1 MAVSSKSLIRAL
13 DNVFT
18 ADVASEAGSA
28 AALSAAITAFLDC
41 HNTLSSIKQSANL
54 HAELHRIY
62 ESHVRPTSDLE
73 RELLFLET
81 LRQLWPFFVED
92 AALAWLDTYMRP
104 AVDSAGFDLRFA
116 HEARRLLRAMCVEV
130 RPTEDAPLAAR
141 RQHLATSAVDRVVQ
155 AYLGNDGVRR
165 RALGMPPQAEL
176 ANNSHEFSERVRY
189 LKMNCTNVVVA
200 CGLRHPRWVS
210 AVLQPYVEHSCDRMG
225 ALALLSSLV
234 AHEAARTSEIV
245 ASDLFG
251 CLLRVVAYD
260 GDARVVAMAVAVVC
274 MMVPQGCGQV
284 GRYLSDLMVGVMGR
298 LSDPPEEPRDK
309 SRVPLEEP
317 WDPKEPDG
325 PKGLEGSSEGDRTA
339 SADSADASVAVA
351 AAAAADGWERL
362 PFHSSASAAL
372 SFDVHCLVTLLYG
385 LFPLNLIKI
394 SQNPRQYLAKFP
406 PRVVQASVCPAGA
419 ATALR
424 GLLKTFHL
432 HPNLFALDDAS
443 ALANEFASPIQ
454 WLLDANRGEDLRVEE
469 IAWGCLSLN
478 PELVFAIPAALAP
491 SSSRSN
497 SRASTGSA
505 EEGSFE
511 RYLYNLTRRSS
522 LVPRDEPQAA
532 APRADIRFREVSYDG
547 STIGDPTG
555 SASALHDLFA
565 SHERLYSAAIKGT
578 PESDS
583 ADGTAIDFYQRELLL
598 MKNELDFANYMQQL
612 SRYQYARLR
621 LKARADRGG
630 GGSGSGAASREQ
642 ALKIR
647 LLEERCR
654 ALEQTIELDAAEA
667 SRAKAELAALR
678 ASNKNLELETRSLER
693 QHAAVQ
699 HDLHECQHTLAQAT
713 RELPQRDAEISRLE
727 AQLRHSALGTHADA
741 RSSAASR
748 LVTPRPATPQDDGY
762 FGRRATTA
770 SLEPS
775 EHERTVHGLRT
786 EVLLANERIAA
797 LSGDVGRLQDLL
809 DLNTRDYQQQL
820 ASLKRELASNAAT
833 YMAQY
838 ERKIQELSA
847 TILRYEGLLEAK
859 NAKIVQLS
867 TSKPI
872 SIPVSRPMPQAQP
885 PPPADTPRSHSS
897 ADTMSSHSRYA
908 PVPPAAPPP
917 VVRTSSAVQPIIKGR
932 GGYQRRA
939 KKYM

>member
-18 ADVASEAGSA
+18 ADVASETGSA
-28 AALSAAITAFLDC
+28 ALSTAITAFLDC
-41 HNTLSSIKQSANL
+41 HNTLSLIKQLANL
-54 HAELHRIY
+54 HGELHRIY
-62 ESHVRPTSDLE
+62 ELHVRPTSDLE

-104 AVDSAGFDLRFA
+104 AVDLAGFDLRFA

-141 RQHLATSAVDRVVQ
+141 RQHLATLAVDRVVQ
-155 AYLGNDGVRR
+155 AYLGGDGLRR

-176 ANNSHEFSERVRY
+176 ANNSHEFLERVRY
-189 LKMNCTNVVVA
+189 LKMNCANVVVA
-200 CGLRHPRWVS
+200 CGLRHPRWVL
-210 AVLQPYVEHSCDRMG
+210 AVLQPYVEQPRDRMG
-225 ALALLSSLV
+225 ALALLSLLV
-234 AHEAARTSEIV
+234 AHGAARTSEIV
-245 ASDLFG
+245 ALDLFG

-260 GDARVVAMAVAVVC
+260 GDPHVVAMAVAVVC
-274 MMVPQGCGQV
+274 MMVPQGCSQV
-284 GRYLSDLMVGVMGR
+284 GRYLSDLMVGVMAR
-298 LSDPPEEPRDK
+298 LSPEERRQPRIPPDEPRD
-309 SRVPLEEP
+309 
-317 WDPKEPDG
+317 PKELRDPREPKDEPDAK
-325 PKGLEGSSEGDRTA
+325 PEGVLVDV
-339 SADSADASVAVA
+339 DAA
-351 AAAAADGWERL
+351 AAAATAAAADGWERL
-362 PFHSSASAAL
+362 PSLTASAAL

-385 LFPLNLIKI
+385 LFPLNLIKM
-394 SQNPRQYLAKFP
+394 SQNPDQYLAKFP
-406 PRVVQASVCPAGA
+406 PRVVQASGCPAGA
-419 ATALR
+419 AAALR

-432 HPNLFALDDAS
+432 HPNLLAFDDAS
-443 ALANEFASPIQ
+443 ALANEFALPIQ
-454 WLLDANRGEDLRVEE
+454 WLLDANPGEDLRVEE
-469 IAWGCLSLN
+469 IAWSCLSLN

-491 SSSRSN
+491 SSSPSD

-511 RYLYNLTRRSS
+511 RYLYNLTRRLS
-522 LVPRDEPQAA
+522 LVPREEPQAA
-532 APRADIRFREVSYDG
+532 IRFREVSYDG

-555 SASALHDLFA
+555 LTSVLHDLFA
-565 SHERLYSAAIKGT
+565 SHERLYLAAIKGA
-578 PESDS
+578 PESNL

-621 LKARADRGG
+621 LKARADRGD
-630 GGSGSGAASREQ
+630 GAAAAAGSEQ
-642 ALKIR
+642 ALKVR
-647 LLEERCR
+647 LLEQRCC

-667 SRAKAELAALR
+667 LQARAEAAALK
-678 ASNKNLELETRSLER
+678 ALNKHLELELRLLER
-693 QHAAVQ
+693 R
-699 HDLHECQHTLAQAT
+699 HETARHELQERQHTLAQVT

-727 AQLRHSALGTHADA
+727 AQLRHMALGTHADA

-762 FGRRATTA
+762 FGRRGTTA

-786 EVLLANERIAA
+786 EVLLATDRIAA
-797 LSGDVGRLQDLL
+797 LSSDVGRLQDLM

-820 ASLKRELASNAAT
+820 ALLKRELASNAAT

-838 ERKIQELSA
+838 ERRIQELST

-859 NAKIVQLS
+859 NAKIMQLS

-897 ADTMSSHSRYA
+897 ADTMSLHSRYV
-908 PVPPAAPPP
+908 PVPLAAPPP